1 MPNSEDLENEAEDIG
16 AVPCLTLG
24 ETLNGLPPPTLPILH
39 RSACSPLFLSNSVA
53 LSSFP
58 SILTSSYLSC
68 DIAKSLKKKCCP
80 FILESSIINW
90 LVKLR

>member
-1 MPNSEDLENEAEDIG
+1 MPNSEDLENEAGGIG
-16 AVPCLTLG
+16 AISCLTLG
-24 ETLNGLPPPTLPILH
+24 ETLNGLPP
-39 RSACSPLFLSNSVA
+39 CLSCTAQHVLLSLLVHSVA

-68 DIAKSLKKKCCP
+68 DIVKSLKKKCCP